1 MNPYTYETTGRNRS
15 TLITLV
21 VVWVAILLAIV
32 VFDAALWLMAVLMI
46 FTGPALYDLVSGR
59 RSGIRIDRDRLS
71 WFSGRRTGE
80 IARDRIDHIRL
91 DTRLDL
97 SVRAS
102 AVLTS
107 GRKVR
112 MPLEATPPPDQFETA
127 LQERGIDVKR
137 HHFSLLG

>member
-1 MNPYTYETTGRNRS
+1 MTPYTYETTGRNRS

-21 VVWVAILLAIV
+21 VIWVAILLAIAI
-32 VFDAALWLMAVLMI
+32 FDAALWLMAVLML
-46 FTGPALYDLVSGR
+46 FTGPALYDLISGR
-59 RSGIRIDRDRLS
+59 RSGIRIDRGGLT

-80 IARDRIDHIRL
+80 IALDRIEHIRL

-112 MPLEATPPPDQFETA
+112 LPLETTPPPDQFEAA
-127 LQERGIDVKR
+127 LKACGIGVKR